1 MPAFWF
7 LGLERP
13 RLGNQ
18 SDDQEHCGSRAIE
31 GRRKLM
37 KVMSIQFIT
46 GFMIGIEFPGVE
58 GIHFVLDL
66 GIIRIVIETVGD
78 EE

>member
-1 MPAFWF
+1 
-7 LGLERP
+7 
-13 RLGNQ
+13 
-18 SDDQEHCGSRAIE
+18 
-31 GRRKLM
+31 M

-46 GFMIGIEFPGVE
+46 GFMVGVEFPGVE